1 MRDERR
7 CNGTGGSNR
16 KSDEIHPFF
25 RRLQLKDMSD
35 ETPTLKDR
43 IVSIDVL
50 RGFSMFLIL
59 AIDIGGAPIFRTFT
73 RLWGE
78 GFAKAAAVQF
88 SYGFAQGLRLCF
100 IAQPLFHFVV
110 GLVIP
115 FSLSKRLLEKQ
126 KSKTN
131 VYLHIVKRAVILF
144 VLGEIAGGHLL
155 HLQFAQMPLYNNV
168 LEYLAIGYL
177 VGAILVL
184 NTSVLVQFIVTAAL
198 LVGYWA
204 IFLFIRV
211 PGWAGETFSREM
223 NLAIYV
229 DNIVLGA
236 HHARGSWEVL
246 ATVNFVANVLIGV
259 LVGQLLIRAATKQY
273 KLKMLLGIGSA
284 MLVGGF
290 IWGFFFPVI
299 RSLWSSSFVVETC
312 GIATLLLAL
321 LFWLNDVLG
330 YVKWAFFFMMFG
342 VNSIAIYMMA
352 HLFDFRLIGNIILGG
367 LGRFWAP
374 NVQDFV
380 QACGAMVIMYLIVY
394 YMYQKRT
401 FIKI

>member
-1 MRDERR
+1 M
-7 CNGTGGSNR
+7 
-16 KSDEIHPFF
+16 
-25 RRLQLKDMSD
+25 
-35 ETPTLKDR
+35 
-43 IVSIDVL
+43 
-50 RGFSMFLIL
+50 
-59 AIDIGGAPIFRTFT
+59 
-73 RLWGE
+73 
-78 GFAKAAAVQF
+78 
-88 SYGFAQGLRLCF
+88 
-100 IAQPLFHFVV
+100 
-110 GLVIP
+110 
-115 FSLSKRLLEKQ
+115 
-126 KSKTN
+126 
-131 VYLHIVKRAVILF
+131 
-144 VLGEIAGGHLL
+144 
-155 HLQFAQMPLYNNV
+155 
-168 LEYLAIGYL
+168 
-177 VGAILVL
+177 
-184 NTSVLVQFIVTAAL
+184 TAAL